1 MLLTHLSLGF
11 ARTHDNRI
19 LHAIAGS
26 VRGRGCAISLWT
38 PALKC
43 LLVIARRSARP
54 GVWEVRICPGFSDAC
69 MTNSSARCGGR
80 RRRRVKV
87 SVVDT
92 SILTKKFTEGYA
104 GRSMT
109 GMLCLRHGERSSA
122 GHLVYRQVSVGL
134 ANGTHLREV
143 RIHNLG

>member
-1 MLLTHLSLGF
+1 
-11 ARTHDNRI
+11 
-19 LHAIAGS
+19 
-26 VRGRGCAISLWT
+26 
-38 PALKC
+38 
-43 LLVIARRSARP
+43 
-54 GVWEVRICPGFSDAC
+54 
-69 MTNSSARCGGR
+69 MTNPSTCSGGR
-80 RRRRVKV
+80 RRRSIKV
-87 SVVDT
+87 SEVDDT
-92 SILTKKFTEGYA
+92 SIFRKQSTEGYA